1 MAPEPHP
8 VEEASRGETV
18 EATLWS
24 TVTRLRARGWH
35 ISLWEIQR
43 AQDVI
48 AYLFTRLGRPP
59 TDDELYR
66 HLRPI
71 LCGRESEL
79 APFSEVFRGSTSAAP
94 TLDAAA
100 GNRRRRRGGRLL
112 GLAVAAVLAAVVGI
126 VILLHGGAASAN
138 SGNRTGSGLALSTLV
153 WIGGVVVAATATTGL
168 LASANGCCSSLTT
181 GRSGTRSTVGRGRG

>member
-1 MAPEPHP
+1 

-100 GNRRRRRGGRLL
+100 GNRRRRP
-112 GLAVAAVLAAVVGI
+112 
-126 VILLHGGAASAN
+126 AST
-138 SGNRTGSGLALSTLV
+138 SCRSHEPWS
-153 WIGGVVVAATATTGL
+153 
-168 LASANGCCSSLTT
+168 CP
-181 GRSGTRSTVGRGRG
+181 SGTGKTGMRSRVAHTSA